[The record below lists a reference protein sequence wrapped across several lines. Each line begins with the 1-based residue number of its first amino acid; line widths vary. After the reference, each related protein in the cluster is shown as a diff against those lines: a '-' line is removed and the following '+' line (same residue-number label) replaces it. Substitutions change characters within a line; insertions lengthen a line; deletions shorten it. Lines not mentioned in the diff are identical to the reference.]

1 MFDFWGDGLSVK
13 NLTMGNYCNVDLEFP
28 LKKELG
34 RKKKNVCHYPGA
46 CSYCHGD
53 KIVAENVRFISRL
66 NMNPLNGAKRILFY
80 KCYMESTDDALTG
93 TGVYLNCTLKFY
105 GQKPFWRTDMEGL
118 FS

>member
-1 MFDFWGDGLSVK
+1 MSAITQAHV
-13 NLTMGNYCNVDLEFP
+13 
-28 LKKELG
+28 
-34 RKKKNVCHYPGA
+34 A
-46 CSYCHGD
+46 YCHGD

-105 GQKPFWRTDMEGL
+105 GQKPFWRTDMGGAVFLNSDFYVCHDEDRQYFVKEWDL
-118 FS
+118 